1 MSFLLATSTLGH
13 VAERI
18 GVIVVALLA
27 ATAVL
32 LAGRPALVRLRA
44 AAILAALVLTPVLLI
59 ADIWHSP
66 QLHPLR
72 HHPLY
77 GVAALIGGVRLR
89 APPPP
94 PVEPPPAPLAVA

>member
-27 ATAVL
+27 ASAVL
-32 LAGRPALVRLRA
+32 LAGRPALARLRA

-59 ADIWHSP
+59 GNIWGSP

-72 HHPLY
+72 HHALY
-77 GVAALIGGVRLR
+77 GFAALIGALAVVG
-89 APPPP
+89 PPPP
-94 PVEPPPAPLAVA
+94 LRPRGPAPGP

>member
-1 MSFLLATSTLGH
+1 MTFLLATTTLGH

-18 GVIVVALLA
+18 GVIAVALLA

-32 LAGRPALVRLRA
+32 LAARPALARVRA

-59 ADIWHSP
+59 GNIWGSP

-77 GVAALIGGVRLR
+77 GVAALIGGLVLV
-89 APPPP
+89 A
-94 PVEPPPAPLAVA
+94 ALALAVHRRPA